1 MIGFGAVLGFG
12 FGSGVLLVL
21 LGCALLVVG
30 VVMVIAWAIGRTGQP
45 AQLASVHGPQI
56 VNQDAVEVLG
66 LRFAR
71 GEMTADEYTAAKQT
85 LEAQR

>member
-1 MIGFGAVLGFG
+1 MMGFGAGLGFG
-12 FGSGVLLVL
+12 FGSGGLLVL

-45 AQLASVHGPQI
+45 AQLASVQGPQI